1 MRIDCTQC
9 EMYQSE
15 HCEDCLVTAVL
26 HPPAGPV
33 EIDHDL
39 DPPLRELTGAGLIP
53 VLKFRPRREIGAE
66 SNGRAGPP
74 DERGAGSAGPPD
86 GRGAG
91 SAGPQDGRGAGSAGP
106 PEGLVR
112 KAN

>member
-1 MRIDCTQC
+1 MRIDCTKC
-9 EMYQSE
+9 EMYESE

-26 HPPAGPV
+26 HPPAGPL

-53 VLKFRPRREIGAE
+53 VLKFRPRRED
-66 SNGRAGPP
+66 R
-74 DERGAGSAGPPD
+74 DERGAGSAGPQD
-86 GRGAG
+86 KRGTG
-91 SAGPQDGRGAGSAGP
+91 SAGQVKLD
-106 PEGLVR
+106 R

>member
-33 EIDHDL
+33 EIDQEL
-39 DPPLRELTGAGLIP
+39 DPPLRKLAGAGLIP
-53 VLKFRPRREIGAE
+53 VLKFRPRGAA
-66 SNGRAGPP
+66 SAAPQN
-74 DERGAGSAGPPD
+74 ERGEPGSASGAPE
-86 GRGAG
+86 RSAGAG
-91 SAGPQDGRGAGSAGP
+91 
-106 PEGLVR
+106 
-112 KAN
+112 

>member
-9 EMYQSE
+9 EMHQSE

-33 EIDHDL
+33 EIDQDL
-39 DPPLRELTGAGLIP
+39 DPPLRELAGAGLIP
-53 VLKFRPRREIGAE
+53 VLKFRPRSPSR
-66 SNGRAGPP
+66 
-74 DERGAGSAGPPD
+74 DEPVARGT
-86 GRGAG
+86 G
-91 SAGPQDGRGAGSAGP
+91 SAGPQN
-106 PEGLVR
+106 GLDR

>member
-9 EMYQSE
+9 EMYESE
-15 HCEDCLVTAVL
+15 HCEDCLVTAVV

-39 DPPLRELTGAGLIP
+39 DPPLRELAEAGLIP
-53 VLKFRPRREIGAE
+53 VLKFRPRKRDRTQGET
-66 SNGRAGPP
+66 
-74 DERGAGSAGPPD
+74 GSAE
-86 GRGAG
+86 
-91 SAGPQDGRGAGSAGP
+91 PQDGLS
-106 PEGLVR
+106 R

>member
-1 MRIDCTQC
+1 MRIDCTKC
-9 EMYQSE
+9 EMYESE

-26 HPPAGPV
+26 HPPAGPL

-53 VLKFRPRREIGAE
+53 VLKFRPRREDRG
-66 SNGRAGPP
+66 
-74 DERGAGSAGPPD
+74 ERGAGSAGPLNE
-86 GRGAG
+86 RGAG
-91 SAGPQDGRGAGSAGP
+91 SAGPQDD
-106 PEGLVR
+106 LDR

>member
-9 EMYQSE
+9 VMYESE

-33 EIDHDL
+33 EIDGDL
-39 DPPLRELTGAGLIP
+39 DPPLRELAGVGLIP
-53 VLKFRPRREIGAE
+53 VLKFRPR
-66 SNGRAGPP
+66 
-74 DERGAGSAGPPD
+74 AGSAASQK

-91 SAGPQDGRGAGSAGP
+91 SAGPQKGRGAGSAGP
-106 PEGLVR
+106 QKEGSEPNSER

>member
-9 EMYQSE
+9 AMYQSE

-33 EIDHDL
+33 EIDQDL
-39 DPPLRELTGAGLIP
+39 DPPLRELAGAGLIP
-53 VLKFRPRREIGAE
+53 VLKFRPRGA
-66 SNGRAGPP
+66 A
-74 DERGAGSAGPPD
+74 SAGPPKEMAPSRD
-86 GRGAG
+86 EPVARGTG
-91 SAGPQDGRGAGSAGP
+91 SAGPQN
-106 PEGLVR
+106 GLDR

>member
-9 EMYQSE
+9 VMYESE

-33 EIDHDL
+33 DIDTDL
-39 DPPLRELTGAGLIP
+39 DPPLRELAGVGLIP
-53 VLKFRPRREIGAE
+53 VLKFRPRPVSAE
-66 SNGRAGPP
+66 PRNETPKPRA
-74 DERGAGSAGPPD
+74 D
-86 GRGAG
+86 
-91 SAGPQDGRGAGSAGP
+91 
-106 PEGLVR
+106 R